1 MICLITLTKLS
12 CPEFEFSLKV
22 KVMGL
27 NPGYL
32 FKSFLL
38 YILAQLV
45 EIIFL
50 KILNEEP
57 TLKVSAINSF
67 QTFKILVSYW

>member
-1 MICLITLTKLS
+1 
-12 CPEFEFSLKV
+12 
-22 KVMGL
+22 MGL

-67 QTFKILVSYW
+67 QTFKTLVSYW